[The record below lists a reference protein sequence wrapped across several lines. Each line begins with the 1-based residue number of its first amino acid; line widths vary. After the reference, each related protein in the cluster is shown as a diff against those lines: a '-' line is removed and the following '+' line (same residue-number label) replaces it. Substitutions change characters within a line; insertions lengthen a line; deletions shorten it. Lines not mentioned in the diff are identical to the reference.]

1 MDIDS
6 QVGDNLGTMPAG
18 CKSLCSVPN
27 VLSAQ
32 TYSVDLRDQ
41 CVCNDPLICQCP
53 STSASMLSDVPML
66 SDVSMLFALP
76 ITSMNIIRDTFFGH
90 YVAHS
95 RISVF
100 NPVSLCTGSPH
111 CDWGLCWPS
120 TVGMAKLPFNLFQH
134 YLSIVTTHLRRHP
147 RRGAGTRLPMLH
159 SKISERSPRP
169 RPPVRP
175 KEGATAAV
183 QAINWLKFLLSCF
196 VF

>member
-1 MDIDS
+1 MDIDP

-76 ITSMNIIRDTFFGH
+76 MTSMNIIRDIFLSSCCTFSYICLMQCH
-90 YVAHS
+90 CVLVHHIA
-95 RISVF
+95 
-100 NPVSLCTGSPH
+100 TGV
-111 CDWGLCWPS
+111 C
-120 TVGMAKLPFNLFQH
+120 
-134 YLSIVTTHLRRHP
+134 
-147 RRGAGTRLPMLH
+147 AG
-159 SKISERSPRP
+159 PRP
-169 RPPVRP
+169 WGWRTSIPLVPTL
-175 KEGATAAV
+175 G
-183 QAINWLKFLLSCF
+183 LSANLHR
-196 VF
+196 VLTPS